1 MDTKRAV
8 MTVSCPPLSPGPSV
22 VMQGDS
28 ITPAILISLQQ
39 AETAGRPYEEASPSL
54 RRPAAWVPT
63 SPHPAPVR
71 VHLTLLPP
79 PGQQPED
86 VSKDWEVEWAC
97 TVLHP

>member
-39 AETAGRPYEEASPSL
+39 AETAGCPYEEASPSL

>member
-8 MTVSCPPLSPGPSV
+8 MTVSCPPLSLGPSV
-22 VMQGDS
+22 VMQGDA